1 VLLIT
6 LATAALLAL
15 PGATV
20 TVLVSAVVYGATF
33 MGVPA
38 AVTAITRSST
48 PPADW
53 TPTLAAFTALF
64 AVGQTVGPW
73 VAGVLADRAGS
84 SAAVVFTVVL
94 CAIGAWLTA
103 GSRATYSSKA

>member
-15 PGATV
+15 PGASAW
-20 TVLVSAVVYGATF
+20 VLVSALAYGATF

-38 AVTAITRSST
+38 AVTAIIRSST

-53 TPTLAAFTALF
+53 TPTLATFTALF
-64 AVGQTVGPW
+64 AVGQTAGPW
-73 VAGVLADRAGS
+73 AAGVLADHAGS
-84 SAAVVFTVVL
+84 SATVVFTAVL
-94 CAIGAWLTA
+94 CAIGARLTA
-103 GSRATYSSKA
+103 GRRATHSSNA